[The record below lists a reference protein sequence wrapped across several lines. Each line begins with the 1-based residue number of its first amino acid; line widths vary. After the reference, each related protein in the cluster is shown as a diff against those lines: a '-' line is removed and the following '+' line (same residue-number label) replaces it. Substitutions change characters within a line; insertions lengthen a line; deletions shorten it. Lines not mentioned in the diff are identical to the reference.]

1 MKLTVYT
8 ALFADPALPLEE
20 VGRFFP
26 FKHDKGDVEYVAF
39 TNREDLKSDYW
50 DVRVVDIPSA
60 MSWRMMSRYHKWKP
74 ELLKLPEYTH
84 SLWMD
89 SQCYFKFEPK
99 AIIDHYLKD
108 NKHTAIHHHTDLRS
122 IYVEGMV
129 TSYVYN
135 NDKPSIVNRQLE
147 RYYEE
152 GMPYQ
157 YDHFETGILMRK
169 NCRESIEFSSEVYKE
184 LETDSIRDQISTP
197 YVVWKRREAGDGG
210 ILTITESFT
219 AHKGQ
224 LPFEKSKIFFTEP
237 KPSEKLKEDLN
248 KR

>member
-74 ELLKLPEYTH
+74 ELLKLPEHTH

-89 SQCYFKFEPK
+89 SQ
-99 AIIDHYLKD
+99 
-108 NKHTAIHHHTDLRS
+108 S
-122 IYVEGMV
+122 
-129 TSYVYN
+129 
-135 NDKPSIVNRQLE
+135 
-147 RYYEE
+147 
-152 GMPYQ
+152 
-157 YDHFETGILMRK
+157 
-169 NCRESIEFSSEVYKE
+169 
-184 LETDSIRDQISTP
+184 
-197 YVVWKRREAGDGG
+197 
-210 ILTITESFT
+210 
-219 AHKGQ
+219 
-224 LPFEKSKIFFTEP
+224 
-237 KPSEKLKEDLN
+237 
-248 KR
+248 